1 MWSRKLNAG
10 ERLKRYWG
18 NDAVE
23 DKWLEDLDEA
33 LSGSVLPRDVDTLER
48 QLLIALDTVKQLKE
62 GNADD

>member
-1 MWSRKLNAG
+1 M
-10 ERLKRYWG
+10 
-18 NDAVE
+18 E